1 VNATGFAVAD
11 AAIAGKGG
19 EATALVRHALST
31 GVDPVPLIAA
41 LASKLRTLVKVG
53 ASRGRGLDPV
63 KDLGLA
69 PWMVDRARR
78 ELQRWNADSLA
89 EAIEA
94 VAQADADVKG
104 ASRAPAFALERV
116 VRRVAE
122 LAN

>member
-1 VNATGFAVAD
+1 
-11 AAIAGKGG
+11 
-19 EATALVRHALST
+19 
-31 GVDPVPLIAA
+31 
-41 LASKLRTLVKVG
+41 
-53 ASRGRGLDPV
+53 
-63 KDLGLA
+63 
-69 PWMVDRARR
+69 MVDRARR